1 MGKFQ
6 LDYKGQAQ
14 VERYH
19 EKNSKGS
26 QTSRKARVQALLK
39 QAQKVKKK
47 RNRWLKSWVRPALYY

>member
-39 QAQKVKKK
+39 QAQKEKEIDG
-47 RNRWLKSWVRPALYY
+47 

>member
-39 QAQKVKKK
+39 QAQKEKKY
-47 RNRWLKSWVRPALYY
+47 RWLKSWVRPALSY